1 MMNRRALRCASMA
14 LAGGLLLLLGP
25 VAASPNESVPT
36 ASSWPMF
43 RGGPALLGVAAV
55 KLPKDI
61 ALLWSFKTQG
71 PVKSSPAIVDGRVFI
86 GSDDGHLYAMDLK
99 TGVKL
104 WDFKTDAA
112 VESSPLVLNGTVFF
126 GSTDA
131 SLYAV
136 ETASGKLRW
145 KHTTGDKIL
154 GAPNWVQSPKGGAT
168 WILIGS

>member
-71 PVKSSPAIVDGRVFI
+71 PVKSSAAIVDGRVFI
-86 GSDDGHLYAMDLK
+86 GSDDGQVYALELGGGKKVWAAK
-99 TGVKL
+99 TGGPV
-104 WDFKTDAA
+104 D
-112 VESSPLVLNGTVFF
+112 S
-126 GSTDA
+126 
-131 SLYAV
+131 
-136 ETASGKLRW
+136 
-145 KHTTGDKIL
+145 
-154 GAPNWVQSPKGGAT
+154 
-168 WILIGS
+168 